1 MAASNL
7 QNVTPITATN
17 TGNRTTSDMTNVA
30 IDTSTHPVSPSSSS
44 ATSYNSANFKIGCD
58 NTNSGRNWLISTLN
72 CVIAGE
78 VTHLDEVEDVS
89 LDFTSLTILNCEKND
104 KITSNCLH
112 SLQRLKIQ
120 VYSKSIKNVS
130 SIFAPRQAQIYVPCL
145 IFLCLIT
152 LSKSTKLIDLDCKPC
167 DTSIYEHSILLI
179 DDNVVSQGEG

>member
-1 MAASNL
+1 MSSLINNMAATNL

-17 TGNRTTSDMTNVA
+17 TGNRTTCDMTNVA

-78 VTHLDEVEDVS
+78 VTQLDEVQDVS

-120 VYSKSIKNVS
+120 VIIRNLSRMYPS
-130 SIFAPRQAQIYVPCL
+130 
-145 IFLCLIT
+145 FLPQDRHRFMYLVW
-152 LSKSTKLIDLDCKPC
+152 SF
-167 DTSIYEHSILLI
+167 YA
-179 DDNVVSQGEG
+179 

>member
-17 TGNRTTSDMTNVA
+17 TANRTISDMTNLV
-30 IDTSTHPVSPSSSS
+30 IDESTQPVSPSSSS
-44 ATSYNSANFKIGCD
+44 GTSYNSANFKIGCD
-58 NTNSGRNWLISTLN
+58 NTNSGRNYHFSALN

-120 VYSKSIKNVS
+120 VNSESIKKVFS
-130 SIFAPRQAQIYVPCL
+130 TFAPRRAQIYVPCL
-145 IFLCLIT
+145 TFFIPNKI
-152 LSKSTKLIDLDCKPC
+152 
-167 DTSIYEHSILLI
+167 IL
-179 DDNVVSQGEG
+179 EY